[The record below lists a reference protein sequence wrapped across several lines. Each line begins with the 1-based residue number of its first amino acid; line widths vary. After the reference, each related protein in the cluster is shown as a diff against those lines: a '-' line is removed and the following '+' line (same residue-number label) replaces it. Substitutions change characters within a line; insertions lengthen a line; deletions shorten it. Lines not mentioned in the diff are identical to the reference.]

1 MESFIFGESQVP
13 APSSRPNQPAAR
25 SADSQ
30 FRPDATVGVSRSDKQ
45 IKSPQPKNARRLISD
60 QQYFGLEAGVLRAGA
75 KRALARVTGRTSAES
90 IDVRSLGDDFRLD
103 GATSASLLSA
113 LLAGGMLYPD
123 GTGTYRPTRL
133 FREYALASVV
143 APLARERAK
152 ALVDR
157 ACALAASINAEWD
170 NVPFQIETVAVSG
183 SYMTRRE
190 LLPELSL
197 SLILCPRPVVAKA
210 APRLHAEQGRGAAP
224 GPRSDACA
232 ELLHRRSGC
241 CRSQRRPASVQ
252 RRVSDRPEPHGCSC
266 RRLGP
271 IPRMERVGD
280 AVACREV
287 SPGGGTPD
295 RIGGRIPARP
305 SLFRPAARRGVLNAR
320 ATQSS
325 GRKFS

>member
-1 MESFIFGESQVP
+1 MESFIFGSSQVP
-13 APSSRPNQPAAR
+13 AASSTPNQPVAR

-30 FRPDATVGVSRSDKQ
+30 FRPDATVGVSRSDRQ
-45 IKSPQPKNARRLISD
+45 IKSPPVKRARRLISD

-90 IDVRSLGDDFRLD
+90 IDARSLGDDFRLD
-103 GATSASLLSA
+103 GAASAALLSA

-123 GTGTYRPTRL
+123 GTGSYRPTRL

-170 NVPFQIETVAVSG
+170 NVPFQIEIVAVSG

-197 SLILCPRPVVAKA
+197 SLILCPR
-210 APRLHAEQGRGAAP
+210 AE
-224 GPRSDACA
+224 S
-232 ELLHRRSGC
+232 RRA
-241 CRSQRRPASVQ
+241 RPASVLDKEEGL
-252 RRVSDRPEPHGCSC
+252 RRVLEAMRALSSFIAVRIAVDRSGIQRPFSVVFQIDQNLVDAP
-266 RRLGP
+266 
-271 IPRMERVGD
+271 VGGWD
-280 AVACREV
+280 RFREWSASVTRWLAVRHA
-287 SPGGGTPD
+287 D
-295 RIGGRIPARP
+295 
-305 SLFRPAARRGVLNAR
+305 
-320 ATQSS
+320 
-325 GRKFS
+325 

>member
-103 GATSASLLSA
+103 GAASASLLSA

-197 SLILCPRPVVAKA
+197 SLILCPRPVSPK
-210 APRLHAEQGRGAAP
+210 P
-224 GPRSDACA
+224 
-232 ELLHRRSGC
+232 
-241 CRSQRRPASVQ
+241 RPASTLNKDEGLRRVLEAMRALSSFIAVRVAVDRSGVQ
-252 RRVSDRPEPHGCSC
+252 RPFSVVFQIDQNLMDAPVGGWDRFREWSASVT
-266 RRLGP
+266 RWL
-271 IPRMERVGD
+271 
-280 AVACREV
+280 AV
-287 SPGGGTPD
+287 
-295 RIGGRIPARP
+295 
-305 SLFRPAARRGVLNAR
+305 
-320 ATQSS
+320 
-325 GRKFS
+325 K

>member
-197 SLILCPRPVVAKA
+197 SLILCPRPVSPK
-210 APRLHAEQGRGAAP
+210 P
-224 GPRSDACA
+224 
-232 ELLHRRSGC
+232 
-241 CRSQRRPASVQ
+241 RPASTLNKDEGLRRVLEAMRALSSFIAVRVAVDRSGVQ
-252 RRVSDRPEPHGCSC
+252 RPFSVVFQIDQNLMDAPVGGWDRFREWSASVT
-266 RRLGP
+266 RWL
-271 IPRMERVGD
+271 
-280 AVACREV
+280 AV
-287 SPGGGTPD
+287 
-295 RIGGRIPARP
+295 
-305 SLFRPAARRGVLNAR
+305 
-320 ATQSS
+320 
-325 GRKFS
+325 K